1 MVRCLPHVLQRNEAS
16 AVGEE
21 VPETGWHCLL
31 HLGLREVAISL
42 HLNMLTSW
50 DEHRHQGT
58 GWHLLLP
65 KEFRQGL
72 SSRQRVC
79 DREQPVLSKNLM
91 GCTIVFLPTTPFIF
105 INAIDKHRLQRMS
118 DPVRQ
123 RSVTFASEGR

>member
-1 MVRCLPHVLQRNEAS
+1 MVRCLPHVLQRDEAS

-58 GWHLLLP
+58 GWYLLLP

-79 DREQPVLSKNLM
+79 DREQPVLSKNLDGLFHCIPANCLPWHNAFM
-91 GCTIVFLPTTPFIF
+91 LLNQCTCP
-105 INAIDKHRLQRMS
+105 S
-118 DPVRQ
+118 DPLI
-123 RSVTFASEGR
+123 